1 MNFEKEG
8 IVSVWYSTTDYSS
21 IPDSYFEED
30 EQGLD
35 RWAKNFEISEY
46 DPENL
51 ETNGKDRG
59 TAAVLDIIGPCSWSY
74 SYGDAVIKKIE
85 KLGDK
90 QISWLILLFDFE
102 YRAKKTHIFEDE
114 YVHFVGCFPYD
125 MEAGNLT

>member
-8 IVSVWYSTTDYSS
+8 VVSVWYSTTDYSR

>member
-1 MNFEKEG
+1 MNFAKEG
-8 IVSVWYSTTDYSS
+8 IVSVWYSTTDYAS

-46 DPENL
+46 DSENL
-51 ETNGKDRG
+51 ETNGVDTGK
-59 TAAVLDIIGPCSWSY
+59 TAVLDIIGPCSWSY

-85 KLGDK
+85 KLGDT

-125 MEAGNLT
+125 MDAGNLK

>member
-1 MNFEKEG
+1 MNFAKEG

-30 EQGLD
+30 EEGLD

-46 DPENL
+46 DSENL
-51 ETNGKDRG
+51 ETNGVDTGK
-59 TAAVLDIIGPCSWSY
+59 AAVLDIIGPCSWSY

-85 KLGDK
+85 KLGDT

-125 MEAGNLT
+125 MDAGNLE